1 MELTMLFKYGLLNW
15 LADLDTNVNIFLKNI
30 VFT

>member
-1 MELTMLFKYGLLNW
+1 MELTMLFNHGLLNW